1 MSTATPFSR
10 PIRTGIIGFGL
21 SGRVF
26 HAPFLATNPDFE
38 VSVIVT
44 SNAERAAEAAH
55 LHPAAA
61 IVATVD
67 ELFERASRG
76 QLDLVVIGSPSGTHA
91 ELADRAL
98 DAGVAVVVDKPFA
111 VTSAEGV
118 ALIEK
123 AERLGLPFTVFQN
136 RRWDGDFLTLSSLL
150 EAGQLGEVR
159 RFESRFE
166 WWKPVQ
172 AKSWKAEAT
181 AAEGG
186 GILYDLGVHLIDQAL
201 QLFGDVEGVHAEV
214 LTRREGGVADDDTTV
229 LLEHRSG
236 VRTQLWMNGMAAQVG
251 ARFHVL
257 GSTSAYTSWGLDPQ
271 EAQLRDGAL
280 PTDDGFGVYGEDRWG
295 LLGVDG
301 EVVALPTQAGKY
313 ATFYELLAEAL
324 LHGGPLPVDPR
335 DALRS
340 LEIIELI
347 HTAVGSYGSNAE

>member
-1 MSTATPFSR
+1 MPSATPFSR

-44 SNAERAAEAAH
+44 SNTERAAEAAR
-55 LHPAAA
+55 LHPAAV
-61 IVATVD
+61 IVDGVD
-67 ELFERASRG
+67 ELFERATRG

-91 ELADRAL
+91 ALADRAL

-111 VTSAEGV
+111 VTTAEGR

-123 AERLGLPFTVFQN
+123 AERLGRPFTVFQN
-136 RRWDGDFLTLSSLL
+136 RRWDGDFLTLASLL
-150 EAGQLGEVR
+150 EAGQLGDVR

-181 AAEGG
+181 ASEGG
-186 GILYDLGVHLIDQAL
+186 GILYDLGVHLLDQAL
-201 QLFGDVEGVHAEV
+201 RLFGDVEEIHAEV
-214 LTRREGGVADDDTTV
+214 ITRREGGVADDDTTV
-229 LLEHRSG
+229 LLTHSSG

-251 ARFHVL
+251 PRFHVL

-271 EAQLRDGAL
+271 ETQLRGGAL

-301 EVVALPTQAGKY
+301 DVLALPTQAGKY

-324 LHGGPLPVDPR
+324 LRGGPLPVDAR
-335 DALRS
+335 ESLRS
-340 LEIIELI
+340 LEIIEQI
-347 HTAVGSYGSNAE
+347 HTAAGSYAPSNE

>member
-1 MSTATPFSR
+1 MSPATPFSR

-44 SNAERAAEAAH
+44 SNAERAAEAAR

-61 IVATVD
+61 VVESVD
-67 ELFERASRG
+67 ELFDRAATG

-91 ELADRAL
+91 ALADRAL

-111 VTSAEGV
+111 VTSAEGR

-136 RRWDGDFLTLSSLL
+136 RRWDGDFLTLASLL
-150 EAGQLGEVR
+150 DAGQLGEVR

-181 AAEGG
+181 ASEGG
-186 GILYDLGVHLIDQAL
+186 GILYDLGVHLLDQAL
-201 QLFGDVEGVHAEV
+201 QLFGDVEEIHAEV
-214 LTRREGGVADDDTTV
+214 ITRREGGVADDDTTV
-229 LLEHRSG
+229 LLTHTSG

-251 ARFHVL
+251 PRFHVL

-271 EAQLRDGAL
+271 ESQLRGGAL
-280 PTDDGFGVYGEDRWG
+280 PTDDGFGVYGEERWG

-301 EVVALPTQAGKY
+301 DVLALPTQAGKY

-324 LHGGPLPVDPR
+324 LRGAPLPVDSR
-335 DALRS
+335 ESLRS
-340 LEIIELI
+340 LEIIEQI
-347 HTAVGSYGSNAE
+347 HIAAGSYGQASA

>member
-1 MSTATPFSR
+1 MLSATPFSR
-10 PIRTGIIGFGL
+10 PIRAGIIGFGL

-26 HAPFLATNPDFE
+26 HAPFLATNLDFE

-44 SNAERAAEAAH
+44 SNAERAAEAAR
-55 LHPAAA
+55 LHPAAV
-61 IVATVD
+61 IVDSVD
-67 ELFERASRG
+67 DLFDRAARG

-91 ELADRAL
+91 ALADRAL

-111 VTSAEGV
+111 VTSAEGL

-136 RRWDGDFLTLSSLL
+136 RRWDGDFLTLASLL
-150 EAGQLGEVR
+150 AAGQLGEVR

-172 AKSWKAEAT
+172 AKSWKAKAS

-186 GILYDLGVHLIDQAL
+186 GILYDLGVHLLDQAL
-201 QLFGDVEGVHAEV
+201 QLFGDVDEIYAEV
-214 LTRREGGVADDDTTV
+214 ITRREGGVADDDTTV
-229 LLEHRSG
+229 LLRHASG

-251 ARFHVL
+251 PRFHVL

-271 EAQLRDGAL
+271 ETQLRGGAL

-301 EVVALPTQAGKY
+301 DVLALPTQAGKY

-324 LHGGPLPVDPR
+324 LHGAPLPVDAR
-335 DALRS
+335 ESLRT
-340 LEIIELI
+340 LEIIEQI
-347 HTAVGSYGSNAE
+347 HAAARSYSR

>member
-1 MSTATPFSR
+1 MSPATPFSR

-44 SNAERAAEAAH
+44 SNAERAAEAAR

-61 IVATVD
+61 VVESVD
-67 ELFERASRG
+67 ELFDRAATG

-91 ELADRAL
+91 ALADRAL

-111 VTSAEGV
+111 VTSAEGR

-136 RRWDGDFLTLSSLL
+136 RRWDGDFLTLASLL
-150 EAGQLGEVR
+150 DAGQLGEVR

-181 AAEGG
+181 ASEGG
-186 GILYDLGVHLIDQAL
+186 GILYDLGVHLLDQAL
-201 QLFGDVEGVHAEV
+201 QLFGDVEEIHAEV
-214 LTRREGGVADDDTTV
+214 ITRREGGVADDDTTV
-229 LLEHRSG
+229 LLTHTSG

-251 ARFHVL
+251 PRFHVL

-271 EAQLRDGAL
+271 ESQLRGGAL
-280 PTDDGFGVYGEDRWG
+280 PTDDGFGVYGEERWG

-301 EVVALPTQAGKY
+301 DVLALPTQAGKY

-335 DALRS
+335 ESLRS
-340 LEIIELI
+340 LEIIEQI
-347 HTAVGSYGSNAE
+347 HTAAGSYGQAGA

>member
-1 MSTATPFSR
+1 MPSATPFSR

-44 SNAERAAEAAH
+44 ANAERAAEAAR
-55 LHPAAA
+55 LHPAAV
-61 IVATVD
+61 IVDSVD
-67 ELFERASRG
+67 ELFERATRG

-91 ELADRAL
+91 ALADRAL

-111 VTSAEGV
+111 VTSAEGL

-136 RRWDGDFLTLSSLL
+136 RRWDGDFLTLASLL

-181 AAEGG
+181 ASEGG
-186 GILYDLGVHLIDQAL
+186 GILYDLGVHLLDQAL
-201 QLFGDVEGVHAEV
+201 QLFGDVEDIHAEV
-214 LTRREGGVADDDTTV
+214 ITRREDGVADDDTTV
-229 LLEHRSG
+229 LLRHSSG
-236 VRTQLWMNGMAAQVG
+236 VHTQLWMNGMAAQVG

>member
-1 MSTATPFSR
+1 MSAVAPFTR

-44 SNAERAAEAAH
+44 SNTERAAEAAR
-55 LHPAAA
+55 LHPKAVV
-61 IVATVD
+61 VADTD
-67 ELFERASRG
+67 ELFDRARRG
-76 QLDLVVIGSPSGTHA
+76 ELDLVVIGSPSGTHA
-91 ELADRAL
+91 ELADAAL

-111 VTSAEGV
+111 VRSAEGL

-136 RRWDGDFLTLSSLL
+136 RRWDGDFLTLASLL

-186 GILYDLGVHLIDQAL
+186 GILYDLGVHLLDQAL
-201 QLFGDVEGVHAEV
+201 QLFGDVQSIHAEV
-214 LTRREGGVADDDTTV
+214 ITRREGGVADDDTTV
-229 LLEHRSG
+229 LLTHASG
-236 VRTQLWMNGMAAQVG
+236 VSTQLWMNGMAAQVG
-251 ARFHVL
+251 PRFHVL
-257 GSTSAYTSWGLDPQ
+257 GSESAYTSWGLDPQ
-271 EAQLRDGAL
+271 EPQLRQGAL
-280 PTDDGFGVYGEDRWG
+280 PTDDGFGVYGEERWG

-301 EVVALPTQAGKY
+301 DVLALPTQAGKY
-313 ATFYELLAEAL
+313 ATFYELLSEAL
-324 LHGGPLPVDPR
+324 LRGGPLPVDPR
-335 DALRS
+335 DSLRS
-340 LEIIELI
+340 LEIIEQI
-347 HTAVGSYGSNAE
+347 HEAAGSYGTDGA

>member
-1 MSTATPFSR
+1 MPSVTPFAR
-10 PIRTGIIGFGL
+10 PIRAGIIGFGL

-44 SNAERAAEAAH
+44 SNAERAAEAAR

-61 IVATVD
+61 IVDTVD
-67 ELFERASRG
+67 ELFERATRG

-91 ELADRAL
+91 ALADRAL

-111 VTSAEGV
+111 VTSAEGR
-118 ALIEK
+118 ALIDK

-136 RRWDGDFLTLSSLL
+136 RRWDGDFLTLASLL
-150 EAGQLGEVR
+150 DAGQLGDVR

-181 AAEGG
+181 ASEGG
-186 GILYDLGVHLIDQAL
+186 GILYDLGVHLLDQAL
-201 QLFGDVEGVHAEV
+201 QLFGDVELIHAEV
-214 LTRREGGVADDDTTV
+214 ITRREGGAADDDTTV
-229 LLEHRSG
+229 LLKHTSG

-251 ARFHVL
+251 PRFHVL

-271 EAQLRDGAL
+271 ETQLRGGAL

-301 EVVALPTQAGKY
+301 DVLALPTQAGKY

-324 LHGGPLPVDPR
+324 LHGGPMPVDPR
-335 DALRS
+335 ESLRS
-340 LEIIELI
+340 LEIIEQI
-347 HTAVGSYGSNAE
+347 HTAAGSYGPAGA